1 MKISKTFLRIGIDA
15 RFIGPEGTGL
25 GKYTEKL
32 IENLQTIDNK
42 NVYFIFLKKTN
53 WHSLKLQNQNFKKVL
68 ADVNWYSLE
77 EQLKMPSI
85 FNSQSLDLLHVP
97 HFNAPIFYR
106 KKFIVTIHDLIHHNF
121 TQESTTTLN
130 PLIYKIKRGAYKIT
144 IGKAVKKS
152 VKIIT
157 PSQHV
162 KEELIETFGVKKEK
176 IIVINEA
183 AEEEYF
189 TIPKMT
195 KVGLVLQ
202 KYNIQKPY
210 LTYIGN
216 AYPHK
221 NLEKLFDAIN
231 IINNVQKLNLVVVT
245 ARNLFSNRLKAQ
257 IAKKNLGQN
266 IQVTP
271 YIQSDELNIILR
283 SSQAYIFPSLSEGFG
298 IPGLNAMAAGVPV
311 LASKIPTLQE
321 IYQEAAIY
329 FDPNKPTDI
338 ADKINNLLKSTK
350 TKEELIK
357 KGNLQVNKYSWQK
370 MAAETLKVYESI
382 LE

>member
-1 MKISKTFLRIGIDA
+1 MKIGIDA

-97 HFNAPIFYR
+97 HFNAPILYR

-130 PLIYKIKRGAYKIT
+130 PFIYKIKRSAYKII
-144 IGKAVKKS
+144 IGRAVKKS
-152 VKIIT
+152 IKIIT
-157 PSQHV
+157 PSHHV
-162 KEELIETFGVKKEK
+162 REELISTFKVNKEK
-176 IIVINEA
+176 INVISEA

-189 TIPKMT
+189 TIPKET
-195 KVGLVLQ
+195 NVKSVLQ

-210 LTYIGN
+210 LIYIGN

-221 NLEKLFDAIN
+221 NLEKLFEAIKIVN
-231 IINNVQKLNLVVVT
+231 KTNKINLVVVT
-245 ARNLFSNRLKAQ
+245 ARNIFSKRLEVQ
-257 IAKKNLGQN
+257 ISKKNLIKN

-271 YIQSDELNIILR
+271 YIQSGELNTIIR
-283 SSQAYIFPSLSEGFG
+283 NSQAYIFPSLSEGFG

-311 LASKIPTLQE
+311 LVSRIPTLQE
-321 IYQEAAIY
+321 IYQDAAIY
-329 FDPNKPTDI
+329 FDPKKPADI
-338 ADKINNLLKSTK
+338 AEKVNYLLKSSK
-350 TKEELIK
+350 LNEELIK
-357 KGNLQVNKYSWQK
+357 KGHIQVQKYSWQK
-370 MAAETLKVYESI
+370 MAQETLKVYESI
-382 LE
+382 T